1 MKLIT
6 KNRKKLLALF
16 CVMTVVLSFSAGCSF
31 GKKSQWE
38 KIQNKAEK
46 IQDII
51 DVYFLNDVDEGNIE
65 ENVYKGLLNGLDDPY
80 SVYYTEE
87 EYTKLQEETAGT
99 YVGIGVS
106 VRLDPETGY
115 VKVVKSFEGGPAA
128 DAGVK
133 PNDYIIK
140 VNGEDIK
147 EQDLDTVVSK
157 IRGQEGTTVD
167 VTFLRPSDGKN
178 YTYTVERRSVDV
190 PTISYEM
197 LKDEIGYI
205 QITEFDVV
213 TVEQYQNALTDLEN
227 QGMKGLIVDVRDNP
241 GGVLGSVVEMLQ
253 NMLPKGTICYTEDKN
268 GKGDTFTSDGTKEFK
283 KPLVVLV
290 NGNSASAAEIF
301 TGAIKD
307 YGIGT
312 IVGTT
317 TFGKG
322 IVQKVFSLNDGS
334 AVKLT
339 ISRYFT
345 PNGTCIHKTGIQP
358 DVELE
363 YDAEAQTGEEYNKAQ
378 DNQLN
383 KAIEVIKEKF

>member
-1 MKLIT
+1 MKLIA
-6 KNRKKLLALF
+6 KNGKKVLCLL
-16 CVMTVVLSFSAGCSF
+16 CVLTMVLSFSAGCSL
-31 GKKSQWE
+31 GKRSQWE
-38 KIQNKAEK
+38 KIQSKAEK

-51 DVYFLNDVDEGNIE
+51 DVYFLNDVDESNVE

-106 VRLDPETGY
+106 VRQDTDTGY
-115 VKVVKSFEGGPAA
+115 VKVVKAFEGGPAA
-128 DAGVK
+128 EAGVK
-133 PNDYIIK
+133 PNDYITK
-140 VNGEDIK
+140 VKGEDIK
-147 EQDLDTVVSK
+147 DQDLDTVVSK
-157 IRGQEGTTVD
+157 IRGEEGTTVD
-167 VTFLRPSDGKN
+167 VTFLRPSDGKS

-190 PTISYEM
+190 PTINYEM
-197 LKDEIGYI
+197 LKDDIGYI
-205 QITEFDVV
+205 QITEFDVI
-213 TVEQYQNALTDLEN
+213 TVEQYQKALADLEG

-290 NGNSASAAEIF
+290 NGNSASASEIF

-312 IVGTT
+312 IVG
-317 TFGKG
+317 
-322 IVQKVFSLNDGS
+322 QLP
-334 AVKLT
+334 LERELCR
-339 ISRYFT
+339 RYFR
-345 PNGTCIHKTGIQP
+345 
-358 DVELE
+358 
-363 YDAEAQTGEEYNKAQ
+363 
-378 DNQLN
+378 
-383 KAIEVIKEKF
+383 